1 MSELNILIGVPTKEA
16 IDIDA
21 AISIMNLDWDGHN
34 ITYTHSQGA
43 GVYGVAQARNNLVK
57 QANDALE
64 ARELIKGCVQQ
75 GAPVNGFDK
84 LFMIDSDMIV
94 PQDAI
99 INLLDPDVP
108 IVTGCARYKNDSMR
122 SPLFRYTTDRQGDA
136 SWLWNEIP
144 RGRFEI
150 KSGGVACAMIDVELL
165 KRMHRPWFVWT
176 ERGNGTY
183 VGEDIGFYEELQRIG
198 IKPQADGRVRC
209 GHIGRKIYE

>member
-1 MSELNILIGVPTKEA
+1 MNILIGIPTKDVM
-16 IDIDA
+16 DIEA

-34 ITYTHSQGA
+34 ITYTHSHGA

-57 QANDALE
+57 QALE
-64 ARELIKGCVQQ
+64 G
-75 GAPVNGFDK
+75 GYDK

-122 SPLFRYTTDRQGDA
+122 SPLFRHTTDKEGSA

-150 KSGGVACAMIDVELL
+150 KSGGVACAMIDVNLL